1 MKKLQCNF
9 TTPEQSKRLL
19 ELGVPKDS
27 ADCYINLRNNYPY
40 GILAEDESYS
50 DYKFAGYMNDSKVLP
65 CWSVGRL
72 IEIAKICSKSRYAL
86 RGLFSFL
93 EECEADECMFQVM
106 DYFEIC
112 NYQFDFSKL
121 EE

>member
-1 MKKLQCNF
+1 MKKLQNNF

-19 ELGVPKDS
+19 ELGVPADS
-27 ADCYINLRNNYPY
+27 ADCYINLWNNYPY

-50 DYKFAGYMNDSKVLP
+50 NYKFAGYMNDSKVLP

-72 IEIAKICSKSRYAL
+72 IEIHRICSTLPDEEYMFPFWKDIEDNVEWAIRV
-86 RGLFSFL
+86 L
-93 EECEADECMFQVM
+93 ESGIRIGNM
-106 DYFEIC
+106 
-112 NYQFDFSKL
+112 DFSKL